1 VRTRKTLAVLA
12 LALALAGC
20 GGQEAGP
27 TPSRGGQ
34 ATTPD
39 ALATKLRAYTAD
51 TCYSAPDRQ
60 VPKGCEKYVT
70 ELGSSVGMV
79 REQAGTKHPALNTLA
94 DALDKGVAAYRDPHC
109 ETVVAPGNPCSTAL
123 RNIANT
129 LRDIKQVIDTQVAT
143 S

>member
-1 VRTRKTLAVLA
+1 VRTRKTLAVLV

-27 TPSRGGQ
+27 TPSGGGQ
-34 ATTPD
+34 ATSPD

-51 TCYSAPDRQ
+51 TCYSSPERQ
-60 VPKGCEKYVT
+60 VPKGCEKFVT
-70 ELGSSVGMV
+70 ELGGSVGMI
-79 REQAGTKHPALNTLA
+79 REQAGTRHPELNTLA
-94 DALDKGVAAYRDPHC
+94 DTLDKSVAAYRGSHC
-109 ETVVAPGNPCSTAL
+109 ETVTAPGNPCSPAL
-123 RNIANT
+123 RNIANA

>member
-1 VRTRKTLAVLA
+1 MRTRKTLAVLV

-20 GGQEAGP
+20 AGREAGP
-27 TPSRGGQ
+27 TPSGGGQ

-51 TCYSAPDRQ
+51 TCYSSPERQ
-60 VPKGCEKYVT
+60 VPKGCEKFVT
-70 ELGSSVGMV
+70 ELGGSVGMV
-79 REQAGTKHPALNTLA
+79 REQAGAKHPELNTLA
-94 DALDKGVAAYRDPHC
+94 NTLDKNVAAYRGQDC
-109 ETVVAPGNPCSTAL
+109 ETVVTPGNPCSAAL
-123 RNIANT
+123 RDIANT